1 MSYAVGQQVRISDR
15 PHRGHH
21 RTPTYIK
28 GKTGRVER
36 VHAAFR
42 NPETRAYDRDGLP
55 KQRLYLVAFT
65 QRDVWP
71 DYRGHADDRLMVDVF
86 EHWLQEAQ

>member
-1 MSYAVGQQVRISDR
+1 MSYRPGQRVRVDAR
-15 PHRGHH
+15 EHEGHH
-21 RTPTYIK
+21 RTPAYLK
-28 GKTGRVER
+28 GKTGTVER

-42 NPETRAYDRDGLP
+42 NPETRAYDSDGLP
-55 KQRLYLVAFT
+55 KQRLYLVAFA